1 MATPN
6 PVSAGAPLAR
16 IIIAGSLIGAM
27 LHQPTIG
34 FLVGTAVGAAL
45 AVAIWLKDR
54 NKIGQ

>member
-1 MATPN
+1 M
-6 PVSAGAPLAR
+6 
-16 IIIAGSLIGAM
+16 IIVASLIGAM

-34 FLVGTAVGAAL
+34 FLIGTALGTAI